1 MDRRN
6 VEDIYPLSPL
16 QQGILFHSV
25 YTGGEAYQEQF
36 PLLLHGEL
44 DGDALERAFHAL
56 VARHG
61 ALRTGFVWEGVPQ
74 PLQFVLR
81 EARAPFRQL
90 DWTGASDW
98 RARLDALL
106 EDDFRQGYD
115 LKRPP
120 LARAALARLDGR
132 RHAFVLSMHH
142 GVTDG
147 WSFPLLIDELIAL
160 YDADRAGVPAALPP
174 APRYRDYVQ
183 WLMGRDAGAAEAF
196 WRRTLAGMTHATPL
210 PLDNGALSSDHVRAE
225 TLDVTPAAMERVN
238 AFTRSQGVT
247 LNTLTQGAW
256 ALLLGRHAGERDVT
270 FGATVSGRPPELPGV
285 ERAVG
290 LYINAVAVRVR
301 LDDAAPVGGWLRA
314 LQAQQAEARQYEYSR
329 LVDVHGWSGLPHDER
344 LFQSVVVFEN
354 YPLGKPDGDEADGL
368 RLEALPEPDRTGYG
382 LALVCAPLPTGMQ
395 LRLSYDVARFTPVD
409 ARRIVQGVEAAL
421 RGLVE
426 DADRPLGAVPTLADD
441 ERATLAAW
449 AEGPKFRV
457 EPAATLHGAF
467 AGHAARAP
475 HAPAVE
481 DGRVRWSY
489 AELDARSRALA
500 ARLVDAGVRPG
511 ARVGICMERSAAMV
525 AAMLATLRAGAA
537 YVPLDPDYPSERLAF
552 MLADSGAAALLV
564 DAGAPAFSDFTGPV
578 LRADGDDGASADGWE
593 DAAVGAEAGAYLIY
607 TSGSTGRPK
616 GTVVPHRAVLRL
628 AADALV
634 GPAAGE
640 RMAQV
645 TSTSFDPSAYE
656 IWGALAA
663 GAALAVIG
671 RDTVLDP
678 AAFATALREG
688 GVTRMFLATALFN
701 QVARARPDALRTLR
715 QVIVGGE
722 AVDAEAFRAVLAAGC
737 PELVNGYGP
746 TEAAVYA
753 TTHAVHSPEEIPD
766 GASVPIG
773 RPVAGTR
780 AWVLD
785 DAGRAAPLGAAG
797 ELCLGG
803 AALAHGYAG
812 RPALTAERFIPDAF
826 SGASGAR
833 LYRTGDRARWTEPE
847 VRGCG
852 GAGVRENGG
861 AEVGE
866 RGCAPDPR
874 ESGRTPAPPHPRTAV
889 LEYLGRIDT
898 QVKVRGYRVEPG
910 EVEAALRAH
919 PGVRDAAVGTR
930 VDAAGTRGLVAWIEP
945 ASAQGM
951 DPAGL
956 RAWLA
961 GRLPE
966 WMVPAAWVIV
976 DALPITANGKVDRAA
991 LPDPDGHGRQAAEE
1005 YVEPSTRTER
1015 ELAGV
1020 WRQLLGVERV
1030 GAHDSFFAVGGH
1042 SLLAMQLASRLH
1054 QHFAVELP
1062 LRALFDHPRLDE
1074 MAAWIDQ
1081 ARDAELAALLAEVEG
1096 MSDEEA
1102 RALAGG
1108 EAG

>member
-6 VEDIYPLSPL
+6 LEDIYPLSPL

-25 YTGGEAYQEQF
+25 YTGGEVYQEQF

-44 DGDALERAFHAL
+44 DGGALERAFHAL

-74 PLQFVLR
+74 PLQFVVR

-90 DWTGASDW
+90 DWTGDPGW

-106 EDDFRQGYD
+106 EEDYRLKYD
-115 LKRPP
+115 LKKPP
-120 LARAALARLDGR
+120 LARAALARLDER
-132 RHAFVLSMHH
+132 RYVFVLSMYH

-147 WSFPLLIDELIAL
+147 WSFPLLIDELMAL

-183 WLMGRDAGAAEAF
+183 WLLGRDAAAAEAY

-210 PLDNGALSSDHVRAE
+210 PLDGGGPAGDHVRCE
-225 TLDVTPAAMERVN
+225 TLDLAPAVMERVH

-247 LNTLTQGAW
+247 LNTLTQAAW

-290 LYINAVAVRVR
+290 LYINAVPVRAR
-301 LDDAAPVGGWLRA
+301 LDDAVPVGDWLRA
-314 LQAQQAEARQYEYSR
+314 LQAQQAESRQYEYSR

-344 LFQSVVVFEN
+344 LFQSVMVFEN
-354 YPLGKPDGDEADGL
+354 YPLGKPDGDDADGL
-368 RLEALPEPDRTGYG
+368 RLEALSEPDRTGYG

-395 LRLSYDVARFTPVD
+395 LRMSYDQARFTPVA
-409 ARRIVQGVEAAL
+409 ARRIVRGVEAAI

-426 DADRPLGAVPTLADD
+426 DAGRPLGSVLTLAED

-449 AEGPKFRV
+449 ADGPAFDAN
-457 EPAATLHGAF
+457 PAATLHGAF
-467 AGHAARAP
+467 AAHAARAP

-481 DGRVRWSY
+481 DARVRWSY

-500 ARLVDAGVRPG
+500 ARLSDAGVGPG
-511 ARVGICMERSAAMV
+511 DRVGICMERSAAMV
-525 AAMLATLRAGAA
+525 AAMLAVVRAGAA
-537 YVPLDPDYPSERLAF
+537 YVPLDPEYPSERLSF
-552 MLADSGAAALLV
+552 MVADSGAAALLV
-564 DAGAPAFSDFTGPV
+564 DAGAPAFDAFAGPV
-578 LRADGDDGASADGWE
+578 LRADADDDPPAGEWE
-593 DAAVGAEAGAYLIY
+593 DAAVGAEAAAYLIY

-616 GTVVPHRAVLRL
+616 GTPVPHRAVLRM
-628 AADALV
+628 AADPLV
-634 GPAAGE
+634 APASTD
-640 RMAQV
+640 RVAQV

-663 GAALAVIG
+663 GAALVVIG

-678 AAFATALREG
+678 AAFAAALREG

-701 QVARARPDALRTLR
+701 QVARARPDAFATLR

-722 AVDAEAFRAVLAAGC
+722 AVDAAAFRAVLAAGC

-746 TEAAVYA
+746 TEATIFA
-753 TTHAVHSPEEIPD
+753 TNHAVRATGEIAD
-766 GASVPIG
+766 GVSVPIG
-773 RPVAGTR
+773 RPLAGTR

-785 DAGRAAPLGAAG
+785 DAGRPAPLGAAG

-812 RPALTAERFIPDAF
+812 RPVLTAERFVPDPF
-826 SGASGAR
+826 SAVPGAR
-833 LYRTGDRARWTEPE
+833 LYRTGDRARWSED
-847 VRGCG
+847 G
-852 GAGVRENGG
+852 
-861 AEVGE
+861 
-866 RGCAPDPR
+866 
-874 ESGRTPAPPHPRTAV
+874 V
-889 LEYLGRIDT
+889 LEYRGRIDT

-910 EVEAALRAH
+910 EVEAALTAH
-919 PGVRDAAVGTR
+919 PGVRAAAVGAR
-930 VDAAGTRGLVAWIEP
+930 VDASGTRGLVAWVEP

-956 RAWLA
+956 RGWLA

-966 WMVPAAWVIV
+966 WMLPAAWVIV

-991 LPDPDGHGRQAAEE
+991 LPDPDGASRAHAEE
-1005 YVEPSTRTER
+1005 YVEPSTDTEG
-1015 ELAGV
+1015 ELAEL

-1030 GAHDSFFAVGGH
+1030 GARDSFFAVGGH
-1042 SLLAMQLASRLH
+1042 SLLAMQLASRLQ
-1054 QHFAVELP
+1054 QHFGAELP
-1062 LRALFDHPRLDE
+1062 LRALFDHPRLAE
-1074 MAAWIDQ
+1074 MAARIDQ